1 MVASVQLSSVAQPCP
16 TLGDP
21 MDHSTPGLPVHH
33 WIPEFTHGGLET
45 IKKMSG
51 MGEKMFNSMIILP
64 NPQFTNL
71 PILLLSEYKQS
82 D

>member
-21 MDHSTPGLPVHH
+21 MDRSMPGLPVYH

-64 NPQFTNL
+64 NPQ
-71 PILLLSEYKQS
+71 IY
-82 D
+82 